1 MKFYHRRWVAAC
13 LALLAF
19 KTSAAVL
26 YVDENGTS
34 PTPPYADWS
43 TAATTIQDA
52 VDAANDGDQI
62 LVKDGVYGSGSRE
75 LNGPNRVAVNKAVTV
90 QSVNGPAVTVI
101 DGAQAMRC
109 VYLAD
114 TSSLIGFTL
123 TNGNSGASGGGA
135 YCESTSVVVS
145 NCFFLGNSTSGDG
158 GGSFQGTLDDCT
170 LVGNQVSWESYGS
183 GGGAIGAVLNN
194 CTLTGNVASIFGQGG
209 GAYSSTLNHCVLTAN
224 GSYEGGGGA
233 ESCVLSHCTLSGN
246 TILFQGGGGG
256 ADNSTLDN
264 CTLTGNSSGYGGGVQ
279 NCTLNNCAL
288 SGNTS
293 GGNGGGAGSSTLN
306 NCTLTGNSAVNGGG
320 ADSST
325 LNNCIVYYNNAPGGS
340 NYSGSTLN
348 FSCTTPLPDNGTN
361 NITAEPQLADTA
373 HISAGSPCIG
383 AGSTNY
389 TTGVDIDGEPWAN
402 PPSIGCDEYYS
413 GAITGALS
421 VAIQADYTNV
431 APGFM
436 VNFTGQISGHVS
448 LNTWDFGDGTVVSN
462 QLYTSHSWASPGDY
476 PVVLT
481 VYNDDNPGGVSA
493 AVTVYVAAG
502 TNYVSL
508 DSTNPVSPYLS
519 WDTAAT
525 NIQDAVD
532 AAAIGATV
540 LVSNGVY
547 QAGGRPVSIPDFGP
561 IVTNRVVVMF
571 PLKLQSV
578 NGPAVTFIVGNQ
590 VPGTINDY
598 GAVRC
603 VYLAGGA
610 TLSGFTITNGATGPG
625 GSDAVWESWG
635 GGLNC
640 PSGNV
645 VMTNCIIINNS
656 AGDSGGGAE
665 GGTFYNCQFIGNE
678 TDGVDSGTANNCM
691 FTGNSG
697 CGAGYSTLNNCT
709 VTGNSGVGVIA
720 GVQNNCIVYFNSAG
734 NYQDGYYVPCM
745 FNYSCT
751 TPLPDNGTNNITA
764 DPQLAD
770 FSHITAG
777 SPCRSAG
784 STNYSTGVDIDHE
797 AWASPPSM
805 GCDEFHPGNITGPVT
820 VAIQVSYTNVA
831 RGFIVNFTGQI
842 SGHASSNTW
851 DFGDG
856 TGASNQ
862 PYTSHDWAA
871 FGNYPV
877 ILRAYNESNPGG
889 VSATQMVHVL
899 EAIHYVV
906 PANASPVSPFISWA
920 TAATNIQ
927 DAVDAAFPGGTILV
941 TNGVYGNSGR
951 VVYGTLTNRVVIN
964 RLTTVT
970 VESVNGPAV
979 TVIQG
984 YQDPVTTNGDD
995 AVRCVFLGN
1004 GSQLVG
1010 FTLNGGAT
1018 RNDGDGGTEQAGGG
1032 LWCDSTSVVASNCVL
1047 TGNSAAWAG
1056 GGASGGTLNNCTFI
1070 GNSASYGGGVYQN
1083 TLNNCTFSNNSAA
1096 YYGGAAY
1103 NSALTNCVLSGNF
1116 ASGVGGGICYGT
1128 ANNCILAGN
1137 FTGDSGGA
1145 AYGAVL
1151 NNCVLM
1157 ANSANNAGGG
1167 TEQGTLNNCTL
1178 TGNSA
1183 ANDGG
1188 GADSS
1193 VLNNCKL
1200 TGNLA
1205 GGFNAPASTI
1215 KRSKQPGPVPLFV
1228 ISNFG
1233 GGAENSTLNNCTLI
1247 GNAAGGGGGADS
1259 SALNNCIITGN
1270 NADFGGGAENSTL
1283 NNCTVAGNSAYN
1295 NFGGAED
1302 STLNNCIVYYNT
1314 NGGDYDNSTLNYCC
1328 TAQLPD
1334 NGTGNIT
1341 NEPAFVDLAGDDFH
1355 LQPNSPCINAGNNSF
1370 VTLTNDLDGNPRIQG
1385 GTVDIGAYEYQ
1396 TPTSVISYAWLQ
1408 QYGLTNDGSAD
1419 YADTDGDGMNNYQEW
1434 VAGTDPTDASSVL
1447 KMLTPA
1453 STNNPSG
1460 LVVSWQSVNT
1470 RTYYLQRSTD
1480 LGAQPAFSTIQ
1491 TDIAGQAGTT
1501 SYTDTDATGNG
1512 PYFYRV
1518 GVQQ

>member
-1 MKFYHRRWVAAC
+1 
-13 LALLAF
+13 
-19 KTSAAVL
+19 
-26 YVDENGTS
+26 
-34 PTPPYADWS
+34 
-43 TAATTIQDA
+43 
-52 VDAANDGDQI
+52 
-62 LVKDGVYGSGSRE
+62 
-75 LNGPNRVAVNKAVTV
+75 
-90 QSVNGPAVTVI
+90 
-101 DGAQAMRC
+101 
-109 VYLAD
+109 
-114 TSSLIGFTL
+114 
-123 TNGNSGASGGGA
+123 
-135 YCESTSVVVS
+135 
-145 NCFFLGNSTSGDG
+145 
-158 GGSFQGTLDDCT
+158 
-170 LVGNQVSWESYGS
+170 
-183 GGGAIGAVLNN
+183 
-194 CTLTGNVASIFGQGG
+194 
-209 GAYSSTLNHCVLTAN
+209 
-224 GSYEGGGGA
+224 
-233 ESCVLSHCTLSGN
+233 
-246 TILFQGGGGG
+246 
-256 ADNSTLDN
+256 
-264 CTLTGNSSGYGGGVQ
+264 
-279 NCTLNNCAL
+279 
-288 SGNTS
+288 
-293 GGNGGGAGSSTLN
+293 
-306 NCTLTGNSAVNGGG
+306 
-320 ADSST
+320 
-325 LNNCIVYYNNAPGGS
+325 
-340 NYSGSTLN
+340 
-348 FSCTTPLPDNGTN
+348 LP
-361 NITAEPQLADTA
+361 Q
-373 HISAGSPCIG
+373 
-383 AGSTNY
+383 
-389 TTGVDIDGEPWAN
+389 
-402 PPSIGCDEYYS
+402 
-413 GAITGALS
+413 
-421 VAIQADYTNV
+421 
-431 APGFM
+431 
-436 VNFTGQISGHVS
+436 
-448 LNTWDFGDGTVVSN
+448 
-462 QLYTSHSWASPGDY
+462 
-476 PVVLT
+476 
-481 VYNDDNPGGVSA
+481 
-493 AVTVYVAAG
+493 
-502 TNYVSL
+502 
-508 DSTNPVSPYLS
+508 
-519 WDTAAT
+519 
-525 NIQDAVD
+525 
-532 AAAIGATV
+532 
-540 LVSNGVY
+540 
-547 QAGGRPVSIPDFGP
+547 FGP
-561 IVTNRVVVMF
+561 ILTNRVVVTNQLT
-571 PLKLQSV
+571 LKSV

-590 VPGTINDY
+590 VPGTINDF

-603 VYLAGGA
+603 IYLAGGA

-635 GGLNC
+635 GGLYC
-640 PSGNV
+640 PSGNGV
-645 VMTNCIIINNS
+645 VTNCIIINNS
-656 AGDSGGGAE
+656 AGDSGGGAR
-665 GGTFYNCQFIGNE
+665 GGTFYNCQFIGNG
-678 TDGVDSGTANNCM
+678 TGSGTGGVDSGTMNNCM

-697 CGAGYSTLNNCT
+697 YGAGYSTLNNCT

-751 TPLPDNGTNNITA
+751 TPLPDNGTNNITT

-770 FSHITAG
+770 FSHIAAG
-777 SPCRSAG
+777 SPCRAAG
-784 STNYSTGVDIDHE
+784 STNYSTGVDIDNE

-805 GCDEFHPGNITGPVT
+805 GCDEFHPGMITGPLT
-820 VAIQVSYTNVA
+820 VAMQVSYTNVA

-856 TGASNQ
+856 TGVSNQ
-862 PYTSHDWAA
+862 PYTSHGWAA
-871 FGNYPV
+871 FGDYPV

-899 EAIHYVV
+899 EAIHYVA
-906 PANASPVSPFISWA
+906 PNNASPVSPYTSWA

-941 TNGVYGNSGR
+941 TNGVYGNGGR

-984 YQDPVTTNGDD
+984 YQDLVTTNGDD

-1018 RNDGDGGTEQAGGG
+1018 RNDGDGETEQAGGG

-1070 GNSASYGGGVYQN
+1070 GNSASYGGGVYQD

-1128 ANNCILAGN
+1128 ANNCTLAGN

-1167 TEQGTLNNCTL
+1167 VEQGTLNNCTL

-1183 ANDGG
+1183 VNGRVASGG

-1193 VLNNCKL
+1193 VLNNCEL
-1200 TGNLA
+1200 TGNWV
-1205 GGFNAPASTI
+1205 GGFSVAASI
-1215 KRSKQPGPVPLFV
+1215 KGSKQPGPIPLVLVFYY
-1228 ISNFG
+1228 G

-1247 GNAAGGGGGADS
+1247 GNQSNGGGGGGDS
-1259 SALNNCIITGN
+1259 STLNNCIVTDNSAGY
-1270 NADFGGGAENSTL
+1270 GGGVENSTL
-1283 NNCTVAGNSAYN
+1283 NNCTLTGNSGSEGIN
-1295 NFGGAED
+1295 IGGAED

-1314 NGGDYDNSTLNYCC
+1314 NGGDYGNSTLNYCC

-1334 NGTGNIT
+1334 NGLGNIT
-1341 NEPAFVDLAGDDFH
+1341 NEPAFVDLAGGDFH

-1370 VTLTNDLDGNPRIQG
+1370 VTLTNDFDGNPRIKG

-1408 QYGLTNDGSAD
+1408 QYGLTNNGSAD
-1419 YADTDGDGMNNYQEW
+1419 YADTDGDGFNNWNEW
-1434 VAGTDPTDASSVL
+1434 RAGTSPTDPSSLL
-1447 KMLTPA
+1447 KMTA
-1453 STNNPSG
+1453 VTNDVSG
-1460 LVVSWQSVNT
+1460 MTVTWQSVSGI
-1470 RTYYLQRSTD
+1470 TYFLQCSTD

-1491 TDIAGQAGTT
+1491 TDITGQAGTT